1 MIKACLVCVGASI
14 LMVGC
19 TGIKEVKAWEKE
31 GLAKEIMQFEGP
43 NPELKKF
50 EQHLYFS
57 KEASR
62 GGYGV
67 AGGGCGCN

>member
-1 MIKACLVCVGASI
+1 
-14 LMVGC
+14 
-19 TGIKEVKAWEKE
+19 
-31 GLAKEIMQFEGP
+31 MQFGGLH
-43 NPELKKF
+43 PEVKKF
-50 EQHLYFS
+50 EQHIYFS